1 MTIAEAFNDIAVA
14 QGGAASKS
22 GTIAGA
28 IDALNDALA
37 GSDQPAAQTI
47 EGAIKLLGEH
57 IGSGG
62 GGATVKAYIM
72 PEVSYDFETGSYD
85 LYDAT
90 CVTMAV
96 GEANCSRDNDNSGI
110 FKLRIVAGAELDFW
124 GIPVSPND
132 YEQVAYTSNDDGTYT
147 FTVPALGD
155 GDALYIIWFYADH
168 DPFSE

>member
-47 EGAIKLLGEH
+47 EGAIRLLGEH
-57 IGSGG
+57 IGSG

-72 PEVSYDFETGSYD
+72 PYISYDAETGD
-85 LYDAT
+85 LSQWLAT
-90 CVTMAV
+90 CVPMAV
-96 GEANCSRDNDNSGI
+96 GEASCSMSEDREDL
-110 FKLRIVAGAELDFW
+110 KLRIVTGADGGW
-124 GIPVSPND
+124 VVPYGPSY
-132 YEQVAYTSNDDGTYT
+132 YEQVAYTSNDDGTYS
-147 FTVPALGD
+147 FTVPSLGD
-155 GDALYIIWFYADH
+155 GDALYIVWFDSGN